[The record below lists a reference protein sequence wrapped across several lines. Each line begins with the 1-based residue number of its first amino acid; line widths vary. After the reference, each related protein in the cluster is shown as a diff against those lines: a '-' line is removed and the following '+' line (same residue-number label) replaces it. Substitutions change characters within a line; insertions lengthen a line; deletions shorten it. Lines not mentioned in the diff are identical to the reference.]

1 MKKVL
6 TILMAVLFTNVAM
19 AQVNIGFKAGYNSAT
34 VKSSDTEITEDGKA
48 LAGLNLGTVVNVKL
62 KGNLSFQTG
71 LSFGT
76 KGVAVAHDGHA
87 DNFKFTAADIPL
99 NLVLNTKNGLF
110 LGTGLNLGYN
120 LSGKLEAEDAD
131 ENYSFEFG
139 KGNDFFRSD
148 FGLNFLVG
156 YQTKSG
162 IFFSGNSLVGLK
174 DLKPGPETWKNNL
187 FSISLGYMLKSSK

>member
-6 TILMAVLFTNVAM
+6 TILMAVLFTNAAM
-19 AQVNIGFKAGYNSAT
+19 AQVNIGFKAGFNSAT
-34 VKSSDTEITEDGKA
+34 VKSSDAEISEDGKT
-48 LAGLNLGTVVNVKL
+48 LSGLNLGTVVNVKM

-71 LSFGT
+71 LTIGT
-76 KGVAVAHDGHA
+76 RGVAVAHDGHA

-99 NLVLNTKNGLF
+99 NLVLNTKSGLF
-110 LGTGLNLGYN
+110 LGTGMNLGYN
-120 LSGKLEAEDAD
+120 LSGKLEADDAD
-131 ENYSFEFG
+131 ENYDFQFG

-162 IFFSGNSLVGLK
+162 LFVSANSLVGLK
-174 DLKPGPETWKNNL
+174 DLKPGPETWRNNL
-187 FSISLGYMLKSSK
+187 LSISLGYMLKSSK

>member
-6 TILMAVLFTNVAM
+6 TILMAVLFTNAAM
-19 AQVNIGFKAGYNSAT
+19 AQVNIGFKAGFNSAT
-34 VKSSDTEITEDGKA
+34 VKSSDAEISEDGKA
-48 LAGLNLGTVVNVKL
+48 LSGLNLGTVVNVKM

-71 LSFGT
+71 LTIGT
-76 KGVAVAHDGHA
+76 RGVAVAHDGHA

-99 NLVLNTKNGLF
+99 NLVLNTKSGLF
-110 LGTGLNLGYN
+110 LGTGMNLGYN
-120 LSGKLEAEDAD
+120 LSGKLEADDAD
-131 ENYSFEFG
+131 ENYDFQFG

-162 IFFSGNSLVGLK
+162 LFFSGNSLVGLK
-174 DLKPGPETWKNNL
+174 DLKPGPETWRNNL

>member
-120 LSGKLEAEDAD
+120 LSGKLDAEDAD